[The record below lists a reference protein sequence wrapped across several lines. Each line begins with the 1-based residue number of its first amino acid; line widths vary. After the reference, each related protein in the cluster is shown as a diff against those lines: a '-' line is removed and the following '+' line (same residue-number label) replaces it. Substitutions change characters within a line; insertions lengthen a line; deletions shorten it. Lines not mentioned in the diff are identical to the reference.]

1 MRKVSP
7 QGRRFPPRALLSV
20 DCGHRFPYVIEVS
33 ENLLFVRD
41 LPSDLEGALVAQITD
56 LHAGFGNTDAAFEAV
71 WDYLEKVCPDMLL
84 LTGDYIDD
92 HLTARHY
99 PLADLLCRLK
109 APLGIYAVFGNH
121 DHRAGVAGVRKHLEA
136 ARIRLLC
143 NESLCT
149 PFGLW
154 LVGVDDLHEGHP
166 DVARAFADVPSTV
179 MPVVLSHNPRL
190 IELIPDQEAVILSG
204 HTHGGQICLPFPTP
218 AMVCR
223 FHLGCRQVAGWYENG
238 RARLYVSRG
247 IGVTGYPMRYR
258 CPAEL
263 ALFRLQAAE
272 A

>member
-190 IELIPDQEAVILSG
+190 IELIPDREPSF
-204 HTHGGQICLPFPTP
+204 FPATRMEGRY
-218 AMVCR
+218 ACR
-223 FHLGCRQVAGWYENG
+223 FPRRRWSAVSIWDVGRWQDGMRTGGLGF
-238 RARLYVSRG
+238 
-247 IGVTGYPMRYR
+247 T
-258 CPAEL
+258 
-263 ALFRLQAAE
+263 
-272 A
+272 